1 MGKNA
6 RKRDRKPTIIDV
18 AKAASVSVMTVSRVL
33 NKHPSVRASS
43 TQKVMS
49 AIARVGYV
57 QNDAA
62 RILKGARARTIG
74 LIVPDLTDFY
84 ATCFHAVQEVAM
96 RHQHQTLVAA
106 TGRDGEVENEHIAS
120 MNARRISGLILVTS
134 GGDRNRIEDLIES
147 GVSVVALDRPIAGVK
162 VDAVLVENEEGAE
175 AGTRHLIEHKH
186 KRIAC
191 LTSGGNSYTT
201 RQRSAGYQRA
211 MREAGLKPAVISVPT
226 LERMKALIAEWE
238 KDRNRPTAVFTTKR
252 ITSIQLIQALHRSA
266 LSVPRDLAIAGFD
279 DFELAEVIGTPLT
292 VVSQDPSEL
301 ARSAAELLF
310 RHLDESR
317 AETRSAH
324 PPVKMV
330 FPTRLVIRASCG
342 CRLSEP

>member
-1 MGKNA
+1 
-6 RKRDRKPTIIDV
+6 
-18 AKAASVSVMTVSRVL
+18 
-33 NKHPSVRASS
+33 
-43 TQKVMS
+43 MS

-62 RILKGARARTIG
+62 RILKGARAHTIG

-96 RHQHQTLVAA
+96 RNQYQTLVAA
-106 TGRDGEVENEHIAS
+106 TGRDGEVENEQIAS

-134 GGDRNRIEDLIES
+134 GGNRERIQELIEG
-147 GVSVVALDRPIAGVK
+147 GVSVVALDRPIAGVNA
-162 VDAVLVENEEGAE
+162 DAILVENEEGAE

-186 KRIAC
+186 TRIVC
-191 LTSGGNSYTT
+191 LTSGGTSFATK
-201 RQRSAGYQRA
+201 QRAAGYQRA
-211 MREAGLKPAVISVPT
+211 MREAGLEPSVLSVPT
-226 LERMKALIAEWE
+226 LERMKTMVAEWE

-252 ITSIQLIQALHRSA
+252 ITSIQLVQALHRSS
-266 LSVPRDLAIAGFD
+266 LRVPRDLAIVGFD

-310 RHLDESR
+310 RHLEESR
-317 AETRSAH
+317 AATRSANL
-324 PPVKMV
+324 PVKMV

-342 CRLSEP
+342 CRRSER